1 MQLLN
6 LKIYTFLCLVII
18 VLTAVLLLH
27 CGKIQ
32 QSPIVSETVRWNNL
46 PPAPALVVHDSIKV
60 KVRTFIPVTVLDTME
75 LHRLM
80 AIRDSLTRELD
91 SQYVRITFS
100 TDTVH
105 TLTHDTLRIECDE
118 LKHQINYSI
127 TYAPRQEKTIIRT
140 EKYLEELT
148 FWDKF
153 QYSLIGAAAVETL
166 HLLIGTGK

>member
-1 MQLLN
+1 
-6 LKIYTFLCLVII
+6 
-18 VLTAVLLLH
+18 
-27 CGKIQ
+27 
-32 QSPIVSETVRWNNL
+32 
-46 PPAPALVVHDSIKV
+46 
-60 KVRTFIPVTVLDTME
+60 ME

-80 AIRDSLTRELD
+80 AIRDSLTHELD

-127 TYAPRQEKTIIRT
+127 NYAPRQEKTIIRT
-140 EKYLEELT
+140 ETYLEELA
-148 FWDKF
+148 FWDKLH
-153 QYSLIGAAAVETL
+153 YSLIGAAAVETL

>member
-6 LKIYTFLCLVII
+6 LKIYMFLCLVILL
-18 VLTAVLLLH
+18 LTAVLLLH

-32 QSPIVSETVRWNNL
+32 QSPIVTETVRWKNL

-60 KVRTFIPVTVLDTME
+60 KIKTYIPVTVLDTME

-127 TYAPRQEKTIIRT
+127 SYAPRQEKTIIRT
-140 EKYLEELT
+140 EIHLEELSI
-148 FWDKF
+148 WNKL
-153 QYSLIGAAAVETL
+153 QYSLLGAAAVETL
-166 HLLIGTGK
+166 HLIFGTGK

>member
-6 LKIYTFLCLVII
+6 LKIYTFLFLVII
-18 VLTAVLLLH
+18 VLTAVLLLQ

-32 QSPIVSETVRWNNL
+32 QSQIVTETVRWKDL

-60 KVRTFIPVTVLDTME
+60 KVKTTIPVTVLDTIE

-80 AIRDSLTRELD
+80 ALRDSLTRELD

-118 LKHQINYSI
+118 LKHHINYSI
-127 TYAPRQEKTIIRT
+127 NYAPRQEKTIIRT
-140 EKYLEELT
+140 EIHLEELSM
-148 FWDKF
+148 WNKL
-153 QYSLIGAAAVETL
+153 QYSLLGAAAVETL
-166 HLLIGTGK
+166 HLLIGTRK